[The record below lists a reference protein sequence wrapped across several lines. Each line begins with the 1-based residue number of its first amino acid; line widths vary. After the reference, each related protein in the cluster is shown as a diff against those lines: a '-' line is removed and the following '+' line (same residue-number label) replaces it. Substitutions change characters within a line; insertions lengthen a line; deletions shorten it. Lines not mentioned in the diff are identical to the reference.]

1 MFNGTAPAKS
11 KASIDSSSVVKDALP
26 EESKATMLKEDKV
39 LKEAESDKV

>member
-11 KASIDSSSVVKDALP
+11 KASIDSSVVKDALP
-26 EESKATMLKEDKV
+26 EESKANMLKEDKV